1 MKIEEAYLRYV
12 NLVNR
17 NATNNNLS
25 VDKPRFVMN
34 FNDMS
39 VRYVQWMLEK
49 RNDDSLRNLSKV
61 LVVDQPLQAGPSD
74 SSKSQFELPDNYLD
88 FSNLNVVAS
97 KGSCSNKK
105 LFTFEIKSEDEQEIL
120 SDEFNKPSFEYR
132 ETPYFFSG
140 DSVVILKDNF
150 SIDKALLTYYR
161 YPAKVDISGYL
172 NFENQQSTSI
182 DPEFDDKVVL
192 KILYAMAKEF
202 SANNGDAGKYQIEKD
217 RLFSDI

>member
-1 MKIEEAYLRYV
+1 
-12 NLVNR
+12 
-17 NATNNNLS
+17 
-25 VDKPRFVMN
+25 MN

-61 LVVDQPLQAGPSD
+61 LVVDQSLQAGPSD
-74 SSKSQFELPDNYLD
+74 STKSQFTLPDNYLD
-88 FSNLNVVAS
+88 FSNLNIVAS

-150 SIDKALLTYYR
+150 TIDKALLTYYR
-161 YPAKVDISGYL
+161 YPAKVDIAGYL

-202 SANNGDAGKYQIEKD
+202 SANNGDTGKYQIEKD

>member
-25 VDKPRFVMN
+25 VDKPRFIMN

-39 VRYVQWMLEK
+39 VQYVQWMLEK
-49 RNDDSLRNLSKV
+49 RNDDSLRNLSIV
-61 LVVDQPLQAGPSD
+61 LVVDQSLQAGPSD
-74 SSKSQFELPDNYLD
+74 SSKSQFVLPEDYLD
-88 FSNLNVVAS
+88 FSNLSVIAS
-97 KGSCSNKK
+97 KGSCSGKR
-105 LFTFEIKSEDEQEIL
+105 LFTTEIKSEDSEEIL

-140 DSVVILKDNF
+140 NKVVILKDNF

-161 YPAKVDISGYL
+161 YPAKVDIAGYL
-172 NFENQQSTSI
+172 NIDNQPSTSI
-182 DPEFDDKVVL
+182 DPEFDDKIVL

-202 SANNGDAGKYQIEKD
+202 SANNGDPGKYQIEKD
-217 RLFSDI
+217 RLFSNI